1 MSAAEAI
8 CRRPSLR
15 PTTCWDT
22 NDLRRRL
29 VKALD
34 AAHRAVLVLGPD
46 GYRAG
51 DANGVRPEKI
61 LSETAIFLLGSHH
74 QCVTDPELAPRHR
87 RVCEALIPYAR
98 NDRVAALIVLEP
110 TITLDHALIHLCL
123 SRMGFEDQRFD
134 QLVGAAQPSRLTIA
148 RERLPHRVME
158 QSWLSYLAGAI
169 DARSFNF
176 GHDSILSG
184 SLDALSMS
192 ADDAYAFTHAL
203 MFGSA
208 LGMRKLKLPRSAA
221 DIVADAE
228 IALGCFLDDEDYDVA
243 GELLL
248 TWPLLASRWSAA
260 ATFGFICLAHVED
273 QAGFLP
279 APSISLDE
287 LAKLKGEERSRYAM
301 AMTYHT
307 IYVMGLLC
315 ALLLKPE
322 KAPPSEVPG
331 TRRYRGAAAAL
342 AEIPDPDEHT
352 PRHWENVFAGLEV
365 AQQESLSPLLL
376 AIKLR
381 RAARRRDLARIQDL
395 LRVAA
400 RFDLLDG
407 PAPDQALEL
416 LQRSALLHQLGLTS
430 GS

>member
-8 CRRPSLR
+8 CRRPSLQL
-15 PTTCWDT
+15 TSSWDT

-34 AAHRAVLVLGPD
+34 AAHRAVLVLGTN

-51 DANGVRPEKI
+51 DTNGVRPEKV
-61 LSETAIFLLGSHH
+61 LSETAIFLLGSYH
-74 QCVTDPELAPRHR
+74 QCVTDPELAPHHR
-87 RVCEALIPYAR
+87 RVCEALMPYAR
-98 NDRVAALIVLEP
+98 NDRTAALIVLEP
-110 TITLDHALIHLCL
+110 GLSLDHALVHVCL
-123 SRMGFEDQRFD
+123 SRMGFGDQRFD
-134 QLVGAAQPSRLTIA
+134 KLVAAAQPSRIATA

-158 QSWLSYLAGAI
+158 QTWLSYLAGTI
-169 DARSFNF
+169 DGRSFDF
-176 GHDSILSG
+176 GHESILSR

-221 DIVADAE
+221 DVAADAE

-248 TWPLLASRWSAA
+248 TWPLLARRWSAA
-260 ATFGFICLAHVED
+260 ATFSFTCLAHVED
-273 QAGFLP
+273 EAGFLP
-279 APSISLDE
+279 AASISLDE
-287 LAKLKGEERSRYAM
+287 LARHNGEERSRYAV

-315 ALLLKPE
+315 ALLLRPQS
-322 KAPPSEVPG
+322 APPREVPG
-331 TRRYRGAAAAL
+331 TRRDRGAAAAL
-342 AEIPDPDEHT
+342 AAIPDPDVDK

-376 AIKLR
+376 TIKLR
-381 RAARRRDLARIQDL
+381 RAARRRDLVRLQEL

-400 RFDLLDG
+400 RFDLLTG
-407 PAPDQALEL
+407 PAADQTLDL
-416 LQRSALLHQLGLTS
+416 LKRSALLQELGLTTCS
-430 GS
+430 